1 MKKILKSKSLK
12 GVDGGKRVFLEIS
25 YILRMR
31 LWVTTSSDDFAS
43 EFDDIEQMFS
53 RGLTRLILSKRGRG
67 GSPVASETEY
77 ERWLMALPMECR
89 DRIWVRGTPDLAER
103 LDVRGCVT
111 EATSLMGDV
120 PESWKRVNCVAF
132 CRDLDQLE
140 HLPQWVAGALI
151 GPVFQPQS
159 VYEPVNCHGI
169 ELVADKLTALSSAD
183 PAKIPQIIAFGGIDH
198 ENLDEIKKLPIQ
210 GVSILGGV
218 WNYAD
223 PVNAFIKL
231 HRAL

>member
-1 MKKILKSKSLK
+1 
-12 GVDGGKRVFLEIS
+12 
-25 YILRMR
+25 MR
-31 LWVTTSSDDFAS
+31 LWLTTSPDDFAS

-53 RGLTRLILSKRGRG
+53 RGLSRLILSKRGRG
-67 GSPVASETEY
+67 GSPYATENDY

-132 CRDLDQLE
+132 CRDLNQLE
-140 HLPQWVAGALI
+140 QLPEWVAGALI

-159 VYEPVNCHGI
+159 AFEPVKFHGI
-169 ELVADKLTALSSAD
+169 ESVVNKLNNLSGTDA
-183 PAKIPQIIAFGGIDH
+183 PRIPQVIAFGGIDH

-210 GVSILGGV
+210 GVSILGGI

-231 HRAL
+231 SRALG

>member
-1 MKKILKSKSLK
+1 
-12 GVDGGKRVFLEIS
+12 
-25 YILRMR
+25 MR
-31 LWVTTSSDDFAS
+31 LWLTTSPDDFAS

-53 RGLTRLILSKRGRG
+53 RGLSRLILQKRSRTGAPYATE
-67 GSPVASETEY
+67 SEY

-111 EATSLMGDV
+111 EAGSLLGDV
-120 PESWKRVNCVAF
+120 PESWKRVNTVAF
-132 CRDLDQLE
+132 CRDMDQLE
-140 HLPQWVAGALI
+140 KLPQWVAGALV

-159 VYEPVNCHGI
+159 VYEPVKFHGI
-169 ELVADKLTALSSAD
+169 EPIQDKLSSLVGASN
-183 PAKIPQIIAFGGIDH
+183 IPQVIAFGGIDH
-198 ENLDEIKKLPIQ
+198 ETLDEIKKLSVQ
-210 GVSILGGV
+210 GVSVLGGI

-231 HRAL
+231 NRSVNGMCSV

>member
-1 MKKILKSKSLK
+1 
-12 GVDGGKRVFLEIS
+12 
-25 YILRMR
+25 MR
-31 LWVTTSSDDFAS
+31 LWLTTSPDDFAS

-67 GSPVASETEY
+67 GAPCATESDY

-111 EATSLMGDV
+111 EAGSLLGEV
-120 PESWKRVNCVAF
+120 PESWKRVNCVAL
-132 CRDLDQLE
+132 CRDLEQLE
-140 HLPQWVAGALI
+140 KLPEWVAGALV

-159 VYEPVNCHGI
+159 VFEPVKSLG
-169 ELVADKLTALSSAD
+169 LDVVSGALGAISAS
-183 PAKIPQIIAFGGIDH
+183 KIPQVVVFGGIDH
-198 ENLDEIKKLPIQ
+198 ETLDEIKKLPVQ
-210 GVSILGGV
+210 GVSVLGGI

-231 HRAL
+231 SRVVTGH

>member
-1 MKKILKSKSLK
+1 
-12 GVDGGKRVFLEIS
+12 
-25 YILRMR
+25 MR
-31 LWVTTSSDDFAS
+31 LWLTTSPDDFAS

-53 RGLTRLILSKRGRG
+53 RGLSRLILSKRGRG
-67 GSPVASETEY
+67 GSPYATENDY

-111 EATSLMGDV
+111 EASSLMGDV

-132 CRDLDQLE
+132 CRSLDQLE
-140 HLPQWVAGALI
+140 SLPEWVAGALI

-159 VYEPVNCHGI
+159 VFEPVKFHGI
-169 ELVADKLTALSSAD
+169 EVVSNKLNELSGADASR
-183 PAKIPQIIAFGGIDH
+183 IPQVIAFGGIDH

-210 GVSILGGV
+210 GVSILGGI

-223 PVNAFIKL
+223 PVNAFIKIN
-231 HRAL
+231 RAVSGNV